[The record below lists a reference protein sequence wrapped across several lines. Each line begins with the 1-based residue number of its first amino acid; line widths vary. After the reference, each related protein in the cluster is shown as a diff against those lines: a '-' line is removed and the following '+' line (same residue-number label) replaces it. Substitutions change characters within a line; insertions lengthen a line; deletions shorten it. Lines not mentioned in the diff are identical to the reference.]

1 MSRHAAD
8 PRPRPPRHAQRVS
21 RRHPI
26 ARAVALTTVA
36 TLAFGGTAAAM
47 TYTHMQGNV
56 EIADV
61 SALTGP
67 APEPSATP
75 DPTDP
80 DAGRQQNILL
90 LGSDDREGV
99 NGVIGGDVAGK
110 RSDTAMVVHI
120 AADRSR
126 IELVSIPRDS
136 LVDIPSCTMTDGS
149 TSREQPDEM
158 FNAAFATGWDQ
169 GGDMASAVG
178 CTIKTVQAITGLTI
192 DHFAV
197 VDFGGFV
204 GMVNA
209 IGGVSM
215 CIPRDI
221 ESPEA
226 GLSITAGQHT
236 LDGTTALAYARA
248 RKGKGLNGSDIPRT
262 GRQQELIAAI
272 VRQSMSAGVLTDV
285 PRLTGLLDAAT
296 ESLTVDPGL
305 ASLTDLGGLA
315 FSLRNTPRSN
325 VVFLTIPVAAA
336 PQDKNRLVWTSAADA
351 VWAAMA
357 ADQPIVPA
365 PTPPPVAPTTPTDT
379 GQASPPTD
387 PATVDPSTVA
397 PATPVE
403 PTEPPTPGVDPFTAD
418 DVTAVC
424 G

>member
-1 MSRHAAD
+1 MGA
-8 PRPRPPRHAQRVS
+8 
-21 RRHPI
+21 
-26 ARAVALTTVA
+26 
-36 TLAFGGTAAAM
+36 LAFGGTAVAT
-47 TYTHMQGNV
+47 TYTHRQGKV

-67 APEPSATP
+67 APEPSTTP

-80 DAGRQQNILL
+80 HAGRQLNILL

-99 NGVIGGDVAGK
+99 NGQIGGDVPGK

-158 FNAAFATGWDQ
+158 FNSAFATGWDQ

-178 CTIKTVQAITGLTI
+178 CTIKTVQATTGLTI

-204 GMVNA
+204 GMVDA

-215 CIPRDI
+215 CIPKDI
-221 ESPEA
+221 SSPDA
-226 GLSITAGQHT
+226 GLDITAGQHT
-236 LDGTTALAYARA
+236 LDGRTALAFARA
-248 RKGKGLNGSDIPRT
+248 RTGKGLTGSDIPRT

-272 VRQSMSAGVLTDV
+272 VRQAMSTGVLTDV
-285 PRLTGLLDAAT
+285 PRLTGLLDATT

-305 ASLTDLGGLA
+305 SSLTDMGGLA
-315 FSLRNTPRSN
+315 FSLRSTPRN
-325 VVFLTIPVAAA
+325 NIVFLTIPVATA
-336 PQDKNRLVWTSAADA
+336 PQNKNRLVWTSAADA

-357 ADQPIVPA
+357 ADQPVVPA
-365 PTPPPVAPTTPTDT
+365 QTPPPVEPTTPTT
-379 GQASPPTD
+379 PTEPGTTD
-387 PATVDPSTVA
+387 PATDA
-397 PATPVE
+397 PVPPVE

>member
-8 PRPRPPRHAQRVS
+8 PRRRPPRHAQRLS

-26 ARAVALTTVA
+26 ARAVGLTTVGA
-36 TLAFGGTAAAM
+36 LAFGGTAVAT

-67 APEPSATP
+67 APEPSTTP

-80 DAGRQQNILL
+80 HAGRQLNILL

-99 NGVIGGDVAGK
+99 NGQIGGDVPGK

-158 FNAAFATGWDQ
+158 FNSAFATGWDQ

-178 CTIKTVQAITGLTI
+178 CTIKTVQATTGLTI

-204 GMVNA
+204 GMVDA

-215 CIPRDI
+215 CIPKDI
-221 ESPEA
+221 SSPDA
-226 GLSITAGQHT
+226 GLDITAGQHT
-236 LDGTTALAYARA
+236 LDGRTALAFARA
-248 RKGKGLNGSDIPRT
+248 RTGKGLTGSDIPRT

-272 VRQSMSAGVLTDV
+272 VRQAMSTGVLTDV
-285 PRLTGLLDAAT
+285 PRLTGLLDATT

-305 ASLTDLGGLA
+305 ASLTDMGGLA
-315 FSLRNTPRSN
+315 FSLRNTPRDN
-325 VVFLTIPVAAA
+325 IVFLTIPVATA
-336 PQDKNRLVWTSAADA
+336 PQNKNRLVWTSAADA

-357 ADQPIVPA
+357 ADQPVVPA
-365 PTPPPVAPTTPTDT
+365 PTPPPVEPTTPTEPGT
-379 GQASPPTD
+379 TD
-387 PATVDPSTVA
+387 PATAA
-397 PATPVE
+397 PVTPVE